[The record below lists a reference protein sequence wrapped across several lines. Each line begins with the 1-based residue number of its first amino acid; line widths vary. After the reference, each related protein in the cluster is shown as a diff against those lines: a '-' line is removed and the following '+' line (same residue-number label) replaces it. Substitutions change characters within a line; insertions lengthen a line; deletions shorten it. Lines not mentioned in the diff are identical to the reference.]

1 MLSSQSLQSSP
12 ATSTSALASDAASG
26 IHHDGLGNHQ
36 TDGPCYSTLENRLR
50 SRSIQFN
57 TSRTDAALRERSTAS
72 SRKSSLR
79 RLPSPPPPSAYNRGV
94 SFDTFDNR
102 DATEFSLTLNYK
114 HKDYRN
120 TRRSRTFLCG
130 TDQNDYSDF
139 ALEWLIDELVDDGD
153 EVVCLRVVDK
163 DSKIASDSGVEEGR
177 YRQEAEKLLSQVIAK
192 NKHDEKAISLVME
205 LAVGKVQEIIQRMI
219 QIYEPAVLIVGTRG
233 RSLKGMQGL
242 LPGSVSKYCL
252 QQSPIPVIVVR
263 PSSKRE
269 KKKQKR
275 LAADPA
281 RKSYSQFLK
290 MSESRGGLG
299 IDSSPSG
306 NSSTSK
312 LPGEEE
318 ETGEPST
325 VANTIIASSI
335 NGDTEEN
342 GHDPQSSIAKDS
354 SGDASNGDGDGDG
367 NDDDNAA
374 GTRRNSTVTEVES
387 PLKSPSCPVLE
398 SPNMSANEDE
408 EEVEDEDDDN
418 DGGEGDITYTDTS
431 SRLTSATSIADTTSR
446 GDSAEEPSASQCG
459 DTPTNME
466 NKDPASNSNSS
477 ADETPGGGSNIE
489 LPNYDAANAS
499 STEDAAI
506 AHIPDLAGQPVD
518 KSSTPGAT

>member
-1 MLSSQSLQSSP
+1 
-12 ATSTSALASDAASG
+12 
-26 IHHDGLGNHQ
+26 
-36 TDGPCYSTLENRLR
+36 
-50 SRSIQFN
+50 
-57 TSRTDAALRERSTAS
+57 
-72 SRKSSLR
+72 
-79 RLPSPPPPSAYNRGV
+79 
-94 SFDTFDNR
+94 
-102 DATEFSLTLNYK
+102 
-114 HKDYRN
+114 
-120 TRRSRTFLCG
+120 
-130 TDQNDYSDF
+130 
-139 ALEWLIDELVDDGD
+139 
-153 EVVCLRVVDK
+153 
-163 DSKIASDSGVEEGR
+163 
-177 YRQEAEKLLSQVIAK
+177 
-192 NKHDEKAISLVME
+192 
-205 LAVGKVQEIIQRMI
+205 
-219 QIYEPAVLIVGTRG
+219 
-233 RSLKGMQGL
+233 MQGL

-325 VANTIIASSI
+325 VANTIIASST

-342 GHDPQSSIAKDS
+342 GHDPQPSTPKGS
-354 SGDASNGDGDGDG
+354 SGDAG
-367 NDDDNAA
+367 NDDDDDDNAA
-374 GTRRNSTVTEVES
+374 GTRRNSTVTEIES

-408 EEVEDEDDDN
+408 EDVEDEDDDN

-431 SRLTSATSIADTTSR
+431 SRLTSATSIADTDSK
-446 GDSAEEPSASQCG
+446 GDSAEETSASQCG

-466 NKDPASNSNSS
+466 SKDRTSNSNGS
-477 ADETPGGGSNIE
+477 ADETHDGGSNID

-499 STEDAAI
+499 STEDSAL
-506 AHIPDLAGQPVD
+506 AHVPDLAGQPVD
-518 KSSTPGAT
+518 KSSATGAT

>member
-1 MLSSQSLQSSP
+1 MLSSHSLQSSP
-12 ATSTSALASDAASG
+12 ATSTSALASDTASAT
-26 IHHDGLGNHQ
+26 HNEGLGLHQ
-36 TDGPCYSTLENRLR
+36 TDGPCWSGVENRLR
-50 SRSIQFN
+50 ARSIQFN

-72 SRKSSLR
+72 SRKSSKR
-79 RLPSPPPPSAYNRGV
+79 MSSPPPPSSYNRGV

-163 DSKIASDSGVEEGR
+163 DSKIASDSGVEEGK
-177 YRQEAEKLLSQVIAK
+177 YRHEADKLLHQVIAK
-192 NKHDEKAISLVME
+192 NKQNEKAISLVME

-281 RKSYSQFLK
+281 RKSYNHFTK
-290 MSESRGGLG
+290 IGDAGRGSGVVG
-299 IDSSPSG
+299 VSASG

-312 LPGEEE
+312 LPGEEVE
-318 ETGEPST
+318 AEEPST
-325 VANTIIASSI
+325 VANTIKGSSI
-335 NGDTEEN
+335 NGDTEE
-342 GHDPQSSIAKDS
+342 HDHGSDQDPPSPSLPKDV
-354 SGDASNGDGDGDG
+354 GLDNDASSTG
-367 NDDDNAA
+367 N
-374 GTRRNSTVTEVES
+374 RRNSTATNPESPTVES
-387 PLKSPSCPVLE
+387 SGEALKSPSIPVLE
-398 SPNMSANEDE
+398 SPNLSGN
-408 EEVEDEDDDN
+408 EDEDDD
-418 DGGEGDITYTDTS
+418 DDEDDDTGEGDVTYTDTS
-431 SRLTSATSIADTTSR
+431 SRMTAATSIADTYASGVAGEETPATVLHNT
-446 GDSAEEPSASQCG
+446 DTDADTNNAEPEENNQNAEKGQS
-459 DTPTNME
+459 DTIQLRNPEAIDGSHTDPGANA
-466 NKDPASNSNSS
+466 DPA
-477 ADETPGGGSNIE
+477 T
-489 LPNYDAANAS
+489 
-499 STEDAAI
+499 
-506 AHIPDLAGQPVD
+506 IP
-518 KSSTPGAT
+518 

>member
-1 MLSSQSLQSSP
+1 MLSSHSLQSSP
-12 ATSTSALASDAASG
+12 ATSTSVLASDAASG

-36 TDGPCYSTLENRLR
+36 TDGACYSALENRLR

-79 RLPSPPPPSAYNRGV
+79 RLPSPPPPSSYNRGV

-192 NKHDEKAISLVME
+192 NKQDEKAISLVME

-281 RKSYSQFLK
+281 RKSYSQYLK
-290 MSESRGGLG
+290 MSEARGGLG

-312 LPGEEE
+312 LPGE
-318 ETGEPST
+318 GEDAGAPST
-325 VANTIIASSI
+325 VANTIIASST
-335 NGDTEEN
+335 NGDTDEN
-342 GHDPQSSIAKDS
+342 GHDLQSSVPKHS
-354 SGDASNGDGDGDG
+354 SGYAG
-367 NDDDNAA
+367 NDDDGGGDDVA
-374 GTRRNSTVTEVES
+374 GIRRDSTATDAES
-387 PLKSPSCPVLE
+387 PLKSPSCPVME
-398 SPNMSANEDE
+398 SPNLSGN
-408 EEVEDEDDDN
+408 EDEDDVEDDDDDN
-418 DGGEGDITYTDTS
+418 DAGEGDISYTDTS
-431 SRLTSATSIADTTSR
+431 AATSIADTTSR
-446 GDSAEEPSASQCG
+446 GDSAGEETSAILCG
-459 DTPTNME
+459 DMSTDIQ
-466 NKDPASNSNSS
+466 NKDPVENDNST
-477 ADETPGGGSNIE
+477 AKEAQDGVRNIE
-489 LPNYDAANAS
+489 LPNYDAANANL
-499 STEDAAI
+499 TEDASRASVLDH
-506 AHIPDLAGQPVD
+506 AAPQVD
-518 KSSTPGAT
+518 KSSVPGA

>member
-1 MLSSQSLQSSP
+1 MLSSHSLQSSP
-12 ATSTSALASDAASG
+12 ATSTSALASDAALGTHNES
-26 IHHDGLGNHQ
+26 LGNHQ
-36 TDGPCYSTLENRLR
+36 TDGSCYSAFENRLR

-79 RLPSPPPPSAYNRGV
+79 RIPSPPPPSSYNRGV

-102 DATEFSLTLNYK
+102 DATEYSLTLNYK

-192 NKHDEKAISLVME
+192 NRQDEKAISLVME

-281 RKSYSQFLK
+281 RKSYNHFLK
-290 MSESRGGLG
+290 MSEARGGLT

-312 LPGEEE
+312 LPGEEG
-318 ETGEPST
+318 ETGEAST
-325 VANTIIASSI
+325 VAHTIKASST
-335 NGDTEEN
+335 NGDTED
-342 GHDPQSSIAKDS
+342 HDHDSQSSIPKDA
-354 SGDASNGDGDGDG
+354 GVDH
-367 NDDDNAA
+367 DDPT
-374 GTRRNSTVTEVES
+374 GTRSNSTVTNPES
-387 PLKSPSCPVLE
+387 PSTELSGGALKSPSLPVME
-398 SPNMSANEDE
+398 SPNLSANDDDEDE
-408 EEVEDEDDDN
+408 AEEEDEDDA
-418 DGGEGDITYTDTS
+418 GEGDVTYTDAS
-431 SRLTSATSIADTTSR
+431 SRLTAATSVTDTCTGDLAEEETASATLSNTMLA
-446 GDSAEEPSASQCG
+446 AETETA
-459 DTPTNME
+459 
-466 NKDPASNSNSS
+466 DPAENGNHN
-477 ADETPGGGSNIE
+477 AEKAPDDSNIRLSGNE
-489 LPNYDAANAS
+489 AVDTSHLGSPKDA
-499 STEDAAI
+499 TAATSP
-506 AHIPDLAGQPVD
+506 ATVEQPDD
-518 KSSTPGAT
+518 KA